1 MGWIEDILYMKPDKK
16 FVKLLRALD
25 DIHKSGIALL
35 DVSPSNIMKCNG
47 ELKFI
52 DLGFAALYLYE
63 DMPTIRFGCKTFQ
76 SPWAHIASKLLKLQ
90 SKKQQELH
98 LEKKLLLEAIAND
111 YWSLA
116 FIFARKLCNF
126 DENMIFTAHIKEI
139 IGSKFSKYGRYAKY
153 SVAEINEFLQNYLD
167 HLFSEVRITVNHFS
181 SCGKP
186 LQEILKSVLQVNP
199 IIRMQNVEKILSTY

>member
-126 DENMIFTAHIKEI
+126 DENMIFTAHI
-139 IGSKFSKYGRYAKY
+139 
-153 SVAEINEFLQNYLD
+153 NEFLQNYLD